1 MRIGTEAAG
10 RGQED
15 VMSAA
20 AAIEP
25 RKDVERLFQEMVAS
39 GSVELS
45 LTPGDG
51 FFWVHLG
58 GTGRESLR
66 CDCHADLWAARTDNW
81 SLYAK
86 LGAARQVLFV
96 REPDP
101 HAPERESLS
110 IRFVGPGGASMLRGA
125 FKPLYDEQ
133 GRPIAAQF
141 ALWEALRAKH
151 GGRDELRVEDG
162 AIVSSV

>member
-1 MRIGTEAAG
+1 M
-10 RGQED
+10 
-15 VMSAA
+15 MSAA
-20 AAIEP
+20 AAVEP
-25 RKDVERLFQEMVAS
+25 RNDVERLFQEMVVF

-45 LTPGDG
+45 LLPGDG

-58 GTGRESLR
+58 GTSRETLA
-66 CDCHADLWAARTDNW
+66 CDCHADLWAARTNHW

-86 LGAARQVLFV
+86 LGAARQVRFV

-110 IRFVGPGGASMLRGA
+110 IRFVGPSGTSMVRGS
-125 FKPLYDEQ
+125 FQPLYDEQ

-141 ALWEALRAKH
+141 ARWEELRAKY
-151 GGRDELRVEDG
+151 GGRDEVPAEDG
-162 AIVSSV
+162 AIVASV